1 VANDGLLVIDKPGG
15 LTSHDVVQRVR
26 KLLGTRRVGHGGTLD
41 PDATGV
47 LLVAVGQATRF
58 FAFLSKANKV
68 YEGLIRLGYAT
79 DTYDASGRP
88 AAAPCPVLPGR
99 DAIEAAMKT
108 FEGDILQTPPRFS
121 AKKLAGK
128 PVYKRARADEEF
140 TLAPVAISVTRFS
153 PGEYRPPVLAFT
165 AACSAGTYI
174 RSLAH
179 DLGQLLGCGAHL
191 AALRRTSVGP
201 YTLAEAVPL
210 ARLEEAAAANPV
222 DPVVAD
228 VAAGDAVRFL
238 RPLES
243 LLPQVPAV
251 VVRPEAEV
259 YVRNGRPLGPAQ
271 LASPFPAPTGTGA
284 DQGLVRLLSEGG
296 SLLALARP
304 TPDRAGLHPF
314 LVIA

>member
-1 VANDGLLVIDKPGG
+1 VANDGLFVIDKPGG
-15 LTSHDVVQRVR
+15 PTSHDVVQRVR
-26 KLLGTRRVGHGGTLD
+26 RLLGTRRVGHGGTLD

-58 FAFLSKANKV
+58 FPFLSKENKV

-99 DAIEAAMKT
+99 EAIEAAMKT

-128 PVYKRARADEEF
+128 PVYKRARADEVF

-153 PGEYRPPVLAFT
+153 PGEYNPPVLAFT
-165 AACSAGTYI
+165 AACSSGTYV

-179 DLGQLLGCGAHL
+179 DLGQILGCGAHL

-210 ARLEEAAAANPV
+210 ARLEEAAEADPV

-228 VAAGDAVRFL
+228 AADRGAVRFL

-259 YVRNGRPLGPAQ
+259 YIRNGRPLGPAQ
-271 LASPFPAPTGTGA
+271 LASPFPAPAGTGA
-284 DQGLVRLLSEGG
+284 DQGPVRLLSEGG

-304 TPDRAGLHPF
+304 TPDGAGLHPF

>member
-1 VANDGLLVIDKPGG
+1 MANDGLFVIDKPGG
-15 LTSHDVVQRVR
+15 PTSHDVVQRVR
-26 KLLGTRRVGHGGTLD
+26 RLLGTRRVGHGGTLD

-58 FAFLSKANKV
+58 FPFLSKENKV

-99 DAIEAAMKT
+99 EAIEAAMKT

-128 PVYKRARADEEF
+128 PVYKRARADEVF

-153 PGEYRPPVLAFT
+153 PGEYNPPVLAFT
-165 AACSAGTYI
+165 AACSSGTYI

-179 DLGQLLGCGAHL
+179 DLGQILGCGAHL

-210 ARLEEAAAANPV
+210 ARLEEAAEADPV

-228 VAAGDAVRFL
+228 AADRGAVRFL

-259 YVRNGRPLGPAQ
+259 YIRNGRPLGPAQ
-271 LASPFPAPTGTGA
+271 LASPFPAPAGTGA
-284 DQGLVRLLSEGG
+284 DQGPVRLLSEGG

-304 TPDRAGLHPF
+304 TPDGAGLHPF

>member
-26 KLLGTRRVGHGGTLD
+26 LLLGTRRVGHGGTLD

-58 FAFLSKANKV
+58 FPFLSKENKV

-88 AAAPCPVLPGR
+88 AAEPCPVLPGR

-108 FEGDILQTPPRFS
+108 FEGNILQTPPRFS

-128 PVYKRARADEEF
+128 PVYKLARADKAF
-140 TLAPVAISVTRFS
+140 TLAPVAISVTRFT
-153 PGEYRPPVLAFT
+153 PGEYRPPILAFT

-179 DLGQLLGCGAHL
+179 DLGQNLGCGAHL

-210 ARLEEAAAANPV
+210 ARLEEAAASGPI
-222 DPVVAD
+222 DPGAAD
-228 VAAGDAVRFL
+228 VADGDAVRFL

-243 LLPQVPAV
+243 LLPQVPAF
-251 VVRPEAEV
+251 VVRPEAEA

-271 LASPFPAPTGTGA
+271 LASPFPATPGTGA
-284 DQGLVRLLSEGG
+284 DPGLARLLSEGG